1 MYQPTLGRFLS
12 RDPLSQN
19 GVEVLTDTGIYAD
32 RLAAMTANPR
42 FYGGNWEH
50 RYVYARNNPVWYTDP
65 SGLQPGVAIPWPVI
79 VELLELIAE
88 GGAAAQ
94 AALAALRAVLQA
106 SIPGLGWLL
115 LSRSNNRCVGVRG
128 CGMQA
133 MHSWAWRIAWC
144 EMVSELTIPRI
155 GHAQAA
161 LEGKGLRLSGL
172 ISTGAQRDINN

>member
-94 AALAALRAVLQA
+94 AALAALRALLA

-115 LSRSNNRCVGVRG
+115 L
-128 CGMQA
+128 A
-133 MHSWAWRIAWC
+133 
-144 EMVSELTIPRI
+144 LT
-155 GHAQAA
+155 
-161 LEGKGLRLSGL
+161 
-172 ISTGAQRDINN
+172 TGALVCAAAGYRRCTPGLGGCLVRNGDQS